1 MEAFNVRTGQPA
13 EEGILLQIRA
23 HCLSASNSTNSTED
37 AEVDDTVSFP
47 NHLYSQASKASAE
60 DKVAFTVQILEEMVA
75 LLEGGYS
82 SASWEENTEE
92 NFLSVVSRQAVG
104 LRSCT
109 VHHKESKKLHMY
121 FKRLSSHV
129 LEQMGHSAEAWELI
143 RREMK
148 SHLKR
153 VDQLLLSNQHLS
165 VTFIYYLDV
174 AGIAVEMEAISSDDV
189 TKREDIE
196 DEKERTK
203 HRTLGDA
210 LGQRSGRGG
219 AVIDMDELLSVGE
232 I

>member
-1 MEAFNVRTGQPA
+1 YSAAILISGLCSENKRTA
-13 EEGILLQIRA
+13 
-23 HCLSASNSTNSTED
+23 NED

-104 LRSCT
+104 LRACIGS
-109 VHHKESKKLHMY
+109 HRESKRLHMY
-121 FKRLSSHV
+121 FKRLSHHV
-129 LEQMGHSAEAWELI
+129 LMRMGHSAEAWELI

-153 VDQLLLSNQHLS
+153 VDQL
-165 VTFIYYLDV
+165 
-174 AGIAVEMEAISSDDV
+174 ISSN
-189 TKREDIE
+189 
-196 DEKERTK
+196 
-203 HRTLGDA
+203 
-210 LGQRSGRGG
+210 
-219 AVIDMDELLSVGE
+219 
-232 I
+232 

>member
-1 MEAFNVRTGQPA
+1 MSRNAGRSHFQFHFEGSAF
-13 EEGILLQIRA
+13 LLRHARA
-23 HCLSASNSTNSTED
+23 ADCSKINLIKTMASNSTNSTED

-109 VHHKESKKLHMY
+109 VHHKESKKLHVY

-165 VTFIYYLDV
+165 VTFIYLFIYLS
-174 AGIAVEMEAISSDDV
+174 IY
-189 TKREDIE
+189 
-196 DEKERTK
+196 
-203 HRTLGDA
+203 
-210 LGQRSGRGG
+210 
-219 AVIDMDELLSVGE
+219 
-232 I
+232 

>member
-1 MEAFNVRTGQPA
+1 MRLCSSAPSQQLVDRRNHYLLHTKKTCSFQSKMLSR
-13 EEGILLQIRA
+13 ILLVL
-23 HCLSASNSTNSTED
+23 LSLSLYSAGSSLSCRWVDHKFRQHSEESLALLDTMASNSTNTTGD

-129 LEQMGHSAEAWELI
+129 LEHMGHSAEAWELI

-153 VDQLLLSNQHLS
+153 VDQL
-165 VTFIYYLDV
+165 
-174 AGIAVEMEAISSDDV
+174 ISSN
-189 TKREDIE
+189 
-196 DEKERTK
+196 
-203 HRTLGDA
+203 
-210 LGQRSGRGG
+210 
-219 AVIDMDELLSVGE
+219 
-232 I
+232 

>member
-1 MEAFNVRTGQPA
+1 MLSR
-13 EEGILLQIRA
+13 ILLVL
-23 HCLSASNSTNSTED
+23 LSLSLYSAGSSLSCRWVDHKFRQHSEESLALLDTMANEN
-37 AEVDDTVSFP
+37 AEVDNTVSFP

-121 FKRLSSHV
+121 FKRLSRHV
-129 LEQMGHSAEAWELI
+129 LMRMGHSAEAWELI

-153 VDQLLLSNQHLS
+153 VDQLLLSN
-165 VTFIYYLDV
+165 
-174 AGIAVEMEAISSDDV
+174 
-189 TKREDIE
+189 
-196 DEKERTK
+196 
-203 HRTLGDA
+203 
-210 LGQRSGRGG
+210 
-219 AVIDMDELLSVGE
+219 
-232 I
+232 

>member
-1 MEAFNVRTGQPA
+1 MLSR
-13 EEGILLQIRA
+13 ILLVL
-23 HCLSASNSTNSTED
+23 LSLSLYSAGSSLSCRWVCVCVCVCANED

-104 LRSCT
+104 LRSCIGS
-109 VHHKESKKLHMY
+109 HRESQRLHMY
-121 FKRLSSHV
+121 FKRLSHHV
-129 LEQMGHSAEAWELI
+129 LMRMGHSAEAWELI

-153 VDQLLLSNQHLS
+153 VDQL
-165 VTFIYYLDV
+165 
-174 AGIAVEMEAISSDDV
+174 ISSN
-189 TKREDIE
+189 
-196 DEKERTK
+196 
-203 HRTLGDA
+203 
-210 LGQRSGRGG
+210 
-219 AVIDMDELLSVGE
+219 
-232 I
+232 